1 MIKTEYIL
9 AHVQMPTYSY
19 ANRLVLCC
27 TVTFSPMHSQMR
39 NLFDFL
45 ICAVLQFTPN
55 RAYDEAAVG
64 SAAVAQ
70 FVCPVTLLEFGGRY
84 PFVAIRCTG
93 YVLAEKAIKEVGL
106 EGLQVHNTHHFHT
119 ITISVLHYGVRSG
132 TAHHNNT
139 SCHCCHCDMMQY
151 MLLVAATVHQCNK
164 CALD

>member
-1 MIKTEYIL
+1 
-9 AHVQMPTYSY
+9 
-19 ANRLVLCC
+19 
-27 TVTFSPMHSQMR
+27 MR

-45 ICAVLQFTPN
+45 ICAILQFTPN

-106 EGLQVHNTHHFHT
+106 EGLQVNNPLLFYVQSRYLFCIMEYAVVLLI
-119 ITISVLHYGVRSG
+119 ITIQAASASIVIWY
-132 TAHHNNT
+132 NT
-139 SCHCCHCDMMQY
+139 CWK
-151 MLLVAATVHQCNK
+151 LLLFIIATCVH
-164 CALD
+164 